1 MIHYAD
7 TITILGILRYDR
19 NVYELYEK
27 SKVIS
32 FNRLY
37 EIITSRENILLAF
50 RTIKTNK
57 GSKTAGAD
65 GRTIDEFKD
74 FSEEELVSFIQKRLL
89 NYQPMKVRRV
99 LIPKPNGDKR
109 PLGIPS
115 MSDRIIQQA
124 FKQVLEPICEAQF
137 YNHSYGFRP
146 LRSTH
151 HAIARVES
159 SYEHEWFALCS
170 RR

>member
-1 MIHYAD
+1 MQ
-7 TITILGILRYDR
+7 TRLRYWEYYGMTKKYD
-19 NVYELYEK
+19 ELYEK
-27 SKVIS
+27 SIS
-32 FNRLY
+32 GESFERLY
-37 EIITSRENILLAF
+37 DIITSRENILLAF

-65 GRTIDEFKD
+65 GRTIDDFKRFTD
-74 FSEEELVSFIQKRLL
+74 EEIVSFIQKRLL

-99 LIPKPNGDKR
+99 FIPKPNGDKR

-137 YNHSYGFRP
+137 YNHSYGF
-146 LRSTH
+146 LN
-151 HAIARVES
+151 
-159 SYEHEWFALCS
+159 SYGI
-170 RR
+170 

>member
-1 MIHYAD
+1 ME
-7 TITILGILRYDR
+7 
-19 NVYELYEK
+19 EL
-27 SKVIS
+27 
-32 FNRLY
+32 LT
-37 EIITSRENILLAF
+37 TSR
-50 RTIKTNK
+50 TIQKKNW
-57 GSKTAGAD
+57 
-65 GRTIDEFKD
+65 
-74 FSEEELVSFIQKRLL
+74 LSFIQKRLL
-89 NYQPMKVRRV
+89 NYQPKKVRRV

-151 HAIARVES
+151 HAMARVNT
-159 SYEHEWFALCS
+159 LINIK
-170 RR
+170 

>member
-1 MIHYAD
+1 MQ
-7 TITILGILRYDR
+7 TRLRYWEYYGMTKVFDD
-19 NVYELYEK
+19 LYEE
-27 SKVIS
+27 SKNGKS

-37 EIITSRENILLAF
+37 DIITSRENILLAF

-65 GRTIDEFKD
+65 GRTIDDFKGI
-74 FSEEELVSFIQKRLL
+74 SEQELISFIQKRLL

-99 LIPKPNGDKR
+99 FIPKPNGDKR

-124 FKQVLEPICEAQF
+124 FKQVLEPVCEA
-137 YNHSYGFRP
+137 
-146 LRSTH
+146 
-151 HAIARVES
+151 
-159 SYEHEWFALCS
+159 
-170 RR
+170 